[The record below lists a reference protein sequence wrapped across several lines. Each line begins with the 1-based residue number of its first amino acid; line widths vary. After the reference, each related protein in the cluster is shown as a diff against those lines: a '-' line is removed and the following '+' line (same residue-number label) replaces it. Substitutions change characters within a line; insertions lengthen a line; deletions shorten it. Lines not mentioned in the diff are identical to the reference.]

1 MYTSDLPLVKL
12 EVSDVAPNRMAL
24 SQFWVICVCFDNILY
39 YGLCSGLFIVIVIL
53 FWSFLQTLF
62 SFWIIRFPLV
72 SLPCVS
78 LCLCDRCVPRPIMS
92 PLICCSSTPLSVLR
106 SFISRFIVKVICSM
120 FSAFSLSSLVSSCLT
135 CVNCVPHVFS
145 VPSSLYCVFNPLPP
159 SVQCCV
165 LPHSCVFPR
174 VLPHVFVI
182 IFHSQQIKLC
192 FEFMFRLWV
201 CVWVV
206 HCLLR
211 TADSWQVLLCKAKC
225 PDLVLY
231 VSNAEISYSCL
242 YQHTSVKAAMPME
255 E

>member
-12 EVSDVAPNRMAL
+12 EVSDVAPNRVAL

-39 YGLCSGLFIVIVIL
+39 YGLFSGSFIVIVIL

-106 SFISRFIVKVICSM
+106 SFISCFIVKVICSM

-192 FEFMFRLWV
+192 AQPIRDRCCYARQNAQIWYSMYPMLKSA
-201 CVWVV
+201 
-206 HCLLR
+206 
-211 TADSWQVLLCKAKC
+211 TAAC
-225 PDLVLY
+225 
-231 VSNAEISYSCL
+231 
-242 YQHTSVKAAMPME
+242 TSTPQSKQPCQWKNNNRRIFIAVE
-255 E
+255 